1 MVRIGPNELSFSSP
15 DAALDIFRTGKGFQ
29 KTGFYTIFLPDETP
43 DIFTEIRER
52 VHAKKKRFA
61 VPPYSLASVKLQTEQ
76 IEVLISDLLS
86 IMDSVAIGNEAR
98 AFDLGS
104 YLHYF
109 VFDVSASHAC
119 PFYHSQFP
127 FLFFLFFF
135 FRFNVKAYAGPCTIC
150 VRQALWVF
158 EEWRRCRWIDVW
170 H

>member
-76 IEVLISDLLS
+76 IEGLMTDLLS
-86 IMDSVAIGNEAR
+86 IMDSVATGNESCV
-98 AFDLGS
+98 FDLGS

-109 VFDVSASHAC
+109 VFDVSALQMCSL
-119 PFYHSQFP
+119 PHSKV
-127 FLFFLFFF
+127 LE
-135 FRFNVKAYAGPCTIC
+135 Y
-150 VRQALWVF
+150 
-158 EEWRRCRWIDVW
+158 
-170 H
+170 